1 MAILLGMTPPPRGPL
16 LQPGVAILVR
26 PSGSIQL
33 GWDPE
38 RAVVLRPPGL
48 DPAAVERF
56 LRGLDGLQ
64 TRPQVLWRAGE
75 LGLAPEQAGALLD
88 AVDDAG
94 LLVRPAD
101 GPALV
106 RTVRVHGRGP
116 LTDLVLGWL
125 GAEGLHPARSPG
137 GYRRAEVRSWREDL
151 VILTDTL
158 VIDPRLGADL
168 VLARIAHLPVRIRDG
183 RGVVGPLV
191 LPGATSCLRCA
202 DLTRSGG
209 DAEWPHL
216 AAQLLDRVGAASP
229 AMVARTGALALTELE
244 AIFACSTRREP
255 QTLDATLEPDPDS
268 HAVHSRRWRPHP
280 ECGCRLVAAG
290 PAA

>member
-1 MAILLGMTPPPRGPL
+1 MTPRPRGPL

-48 DPAAVERF
+48 DPAVVERF
-56 LRGLDGLQ
+56 LRTLDGLQ

-75 LGLAPEQAGALLD
+75 LGLRPEQADALLD
-88 AVDDAG
+88 AVQHAG
-94 LLVRPAD
+94 LLLLPAD

-106 RTVRVHGRGP
+106 RSVRVHGRGP
-116 LTDLVLGWL
+116 LTDRVLDWL
-125 GAEGLHPARSPG
+125 RAEGVEPARSPG
-137 GYRRAEVRSWREDL
+137 GYRRGEVRGWREDL

-158 VIDPRLGADL
+158 VVDPRLGAEL

-202 DLTRSGG
+202 DLTRSSG

-229 AMVARTGALALTELE
+229 AMVVRTSALALTELE
-244 AIFACSTRREP
+244 AIFACSARREP
-255 QTLDATLEPDPDS
+255 ETLDATLEPDPDS
-268 HAVHSRRWRPHP
+268 HAVHSRRWPAHP
-280 ECGCRLVAAG
+280 DCGCRLVAAG

>member
-1 MAILLGMTPPPRGPL
+1 MTPRPRGPL
-16 LQPGVAILVR
+16 LHPGVAILVR
-26 PSGSIQL
+26 PSGAVQL

-38 RAVVLRPPGL
+38 HAVVLHPEGL
-48 DPAAVERF
+48 EPAAVARF

-75 LGLAPEQAGALLD
+75 SGISAEDADALLD
-88 AVDDAG
+88 TVERAG
-94 LLVRPAD
+94 LLL
-101 GPALV
+101 GPAADPPI
-106 RTVRVHGRGP
+106 RSVRVHGIGP
-116 LTDLVLGWL
+116 LTDRV
-125 GAEGLHPARSPG
+125 AEGLRAGGLRPARSHG
-137 GYRRAEVRSWREDL
+137 GYRPEEVRRWREDL
-151 VILTDTL
+151 VVLTDTL
-158 VIDPRLGADL
+158 VPDPRLVAHL
-168 VLARIAHLPVRIRDG
+168 VLARVAHLAVRIRDG

-229 AMVARTGALALTELE
+229 AVLARTSALALTELE
-244 AIFACSTRREP
+244 AIFACSPRRAP
-255 QTLDATLEPDPDS
+255 DTIDATLETDPES

>member
-1 MAILLGMTPPPRGPL
+1 MTPPPRGPL

-26 PSGSIQL
+26 PSGAVQL

-48 DPAAVERF
+48 DPAVVERF

-75 LGLAPEQAGALLD
+75 LGLAPEQANAVLD
-88 AVDDAG
+88 AVAAAG
-94 LLVRPAD
+94 LLVPPAD
-101 GPALV
+101 GPAPI
-106 RTVRVHGRGP
+106 RAVRVHGRGP
-116 LTDLVLGWL
+116 LTDRVLEWL
-125 GAEGLHPARSPG
+125 RAEGFAPARSPG
-137 GYRRAEVRSWREDL
+137 GYRRGEVRRWREDL
-151 VILTDTL
+151 VLLTDTL
-158 VIDPRLGADL
+158 VVDPRLGAEL
-168 VLARIAHLPVRIRDG
+168 VLARIAHLPIRIRDG

-216 AAQLLDRVGAASP
+216 AAQLLNRVGAASP
-229 AMVARTGALALTELE
+229 AMVARTSALALTELE
-244 AIFACSTRREP
+244 AIFACSASREP
-255 QTLDATLEPDPDS
+255 QTLDAILEPDPDS
-268 HAVHSRRWRPHP
+268 HAVHSRRWPAHP
-280 ECGCRLVAAG
+280 DCGCRLLAAG